1 MIKRVLIFGIG
12 VSLIQVVGF
21 YLFIFIFHLLS
32 AAITYPR
39 NNGFDYVT
47 LFSAI
52 SFAVI
57 ILIQNVIAAI
67 VNNKMVTY
75 VLIGIAVAAY
85 TFALID
91 LGSSLPFST
100 TLCMLFGIV
109 VLVTKTKI
117 DETLFK

>member
-75 VLIGIAVAAY
+75 VLIRIAVAVY
-85 TFALID
+85 TFMLID
-91 LGSSLPFST
+91 LGSSLPLST
-100 TLCMLFGIV
+100 MLCMLFGIV
-109 VLVTKTKI
+109 VLVIKTKI
-117 DETLFK
+117 DERLI